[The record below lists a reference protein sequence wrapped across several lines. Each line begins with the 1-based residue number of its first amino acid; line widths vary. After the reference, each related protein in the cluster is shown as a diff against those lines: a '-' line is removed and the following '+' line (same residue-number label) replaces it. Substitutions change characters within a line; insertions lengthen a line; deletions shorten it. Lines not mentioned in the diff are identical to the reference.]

1 MAVNDY
7 DAPRGN
13 TVELEQDSL
22 EELRTRRT
30 TTQSASVD
38 VDETEIAETFELPG
52 AEPLDEE
59 LSVPVVPMRTDEF
72 RCASCFLVHHRNQ
85 WARQRNGQDICREC
99 A

>member
-30 TTQSASVD
+30 ATQSPSVD
-38 VDETEIAETFELPG
+38 VDDTEIAESFELPG
-52 AEPLDEE
+52 AEQIDEE
-59 LSVPVVPMRTDEF
+59 LTVPVVPLRTDEF
-72 RCASCFLVHHRNQ
+72 RCSSCFLVHHHNQ
-85 WARQRNGQDICREC
+85 WSGQRGGQDICREC
-99 A
+99 S